1 MAKSGFIIS
10 IFLLSILL
18 ILGNIQDVSAL
29 QYTKEAVHDV
39 VASELKIPATYKM
52 IIPVG
57 YDRDMYYK
65 VYSLVNI
72 ELLPLTPFLVRANE
86 TNHTEIIS
94 LLPIERAEQ
103 KGTFAYAFYTK
114 VEGTT
119 DVKEDSL
126 VVKVLPLR
134 NIIQLFIQDLAKNDK
149 SMIITIS
156 TNENID
162 LGNATLYVESEIC
175 KGSQNL
181 IIPFKGKTNVNI
193 PVDSSKPLLSGIH
206 PIKLTFWLNNE
217 YNYTTIVNATITE
230 FSSITSKQDYKRS
243 FFGFTTIITRT
254 NEGNTV
260 KLAVIDLNKNRF
272 ERAFTSYNI
281 APTKEQDENFFVK
294 QTWEK
299 EISPGESLTVE
310 VTTDYTIPIIILGLL
325 IISAVALII
334 LRRPRIIVRKKA
346 IKMKTTSGIFAVK
359 VILFLKNISQEAK
372 EVTLIDTIPGIS
384 HVYEKFGAAKPDK
397 IEGNRLTWRFGTILP
412 GEELVVS
419 YVIYSKTKPFG
430 TVTLPEAVVHY
441 LNQRDKRRYSKS
453 NSILVISND

>member
-1 MAKSGFIIS
+1 MAKSGFIAG
-10 IFLLSILL
+10 IFLLSLLL
-18 ILGNIQDVSAL
+18 ILGNISEVSAL
-29 QYTKEAVHDV
+29 QYTKEVINDV

-94 LLPIERAEQ
+94 VLPLERAEQ

-114 VEGTT
+114 VEGTS
-119 DVKEDSL
+119 DVKEDSI
-126 VVKVLPLR
+126 VVKVLPLK
-134 NIIQLFIQDLAKNDK
+134 NIIQTYINDLAKNDK
-149 SMIITIS
+149 SMIITVS
-156 TNENID
+156 VNENIE
-162 LGNATLYVESEIC
+162 LGNATLYVDSDIA
-175 KGSQNL
+175 KSSQNTV
-181 IIPFKGKTNVNI
+181 IPFKGKTNINI
-193 PVDSSKPLLSGIH
+193 PVDSSKPLLAGVH
-206 PIKLTFWLNNE
+206 PIKLTFWLNKE
-217 YNYTTIVNATITE
+217 YNYTTIVNATVTE

-243 FFGFTTIITRT
+243 FFGFTTILTKT
-254 NEGNTV
+254 NEGNTI
-260 KLAVIDLNKNRF
+260 KLATVELNKNRF

-294 QTWEK
+294 QIWEK
-299 EISPGESLTVE
+299 ELNPGDSLVVE
-310 VTTDYTIPIIILGLL
+310 ITTDYTIPIIILALL
-325 IISAVALII
+325 IISAIALII
-334 LRRPRIIVRKKA
+334 LRRPRVIVRKKA
-346 IKMKTTSGIFAVK
+346 IKMKTTSGVFAVK

-372 EVTLIDTIPGIS
+372 EVTLIDSIPGIS
-384 HVYEKFGAAKPDK
+384 TIYEKFGAAKPDK
-397 IEGNRLTWRFGTILP
+397 IEGNRLTWKFGTILP